1 MNNDRKT
8 YVLFFSALFFLK
20 IRIDSIFSW
29 YKLHHFLW
37 ILIFFTFRWAS
48 SASLIQL
55 LLLFFK
61 GCNNVCKFISCG
73 RNENFNYLVMSLQGG
88 NLADLRRS
96 QPKGVFSQSTMLR
109 LSFQILKSIKSIH
122 EAGFLH
128 RDIKPV
134 RILFVQIR
142 AWKKLEFQLPQGHFL
157 PGPCPL
163 GKWALKLA
171 CPGTNIYLYR
181 TTGWDFF
188 KKNNTPWQLKTE
200 LH

>member
-1 MNNDRKT
+1 MNNDRKI
-8 YVLFFSALFFLK
+8 YVLFFCTIFFKK
-20 IRIDSIFSW
+20 IRVGSIFSW
-29 YKLHHFLW
+29 FKLHHFLW
-37 ILIFFTFRWAS
+37 ILIFLKFLRAS

-142 AWKKLEFQLPQGHFL
+142 AWKKL
-157 PGPCPL
+157 
-163 GKWALKLA
+163 
-171 CPGTNIYLYR
+171 
-181 TTGWDFF
+181 
-188 KKNNTPWQLKTE
+188 
-200 LH
+200 